1 MEKHYRLDIGYN
13 GADVSDIAVQITI
26 PIDRVHWLVGLIQSG
41 FQKEG
46 IASGFVNVVGK
57 DTFVSFTR
65 HHYITHESKLPKPLE
80 SDSVHESMS

>member
-1 MEKHYRLDIGYN
+1 MEQHYRLDIGYN
-13 GADVSDIAVQITI
+13 GADITDIAVQFTV
-26 PIDRVHWLVGLIQSG
+26 PADRVHWLAGLVQSG

-65 HHYITHESKLPKPLE
+65 RHYITHDAELPIPFGSGTVSE
-80 SDSVHESMS
+80 